1 MYQLLTDSAC
11 DLPYSVLAA
20 AHVDFVSMHVDIDG
34 QDFIDDL
41 GKTFDVNHFFSEIE
55 AGIMPT
61 TAQVNVGQYVDF
73 FTPYVEAGTPI
84 LYVGF
89 SSGLSGSFDSAQQAK
104 QLLLESHPAAEIYL
118 VDSLAASC
126 GQGLMVLDAIAKRDA
141 GLGIAELADWL
152 TTHALKYR
160 LWFTVDDL
168 NYLYHGGRVSR
179 TGAAVG
185 TLLHIKPVMD
195 VDTAGHL
202 RVVRKA
208 RSRQRSLEALADET
222 IAALASDPTHQ
233 VLISSTKAETAA
245 QFIADRI
252 HATYPQTPVTV
263 YGIGPVIASH
273 TGIGCVAVFSL
284 ADSNRE

>member
-1 MYQLLTDSAC
+1 M
-11 DLPYSVLAA
+11 
-20 AHVDFVSMHVDIDG
+20 
-34 QDFIDDL
+34 
-41 GKTFDVNHFFSEIE
+41 
-55 AGIMPT
+55 
-61 TAQVNVGQYVDF
+61 
-73 FTPYVEAGTPI
+73 
-84 LYVGF
+84 
-89 SSGLSGSFDSAQQAK
+89 
-104 QLLLESHPAAEIYL
+104 
-118 VDSLAASC
+118 
-126 GQGLMVLDAIAKRDA
+126 
-141 GLGIAELADWL
+141 
-152 TTHALKYR
+152 
-160 LWFTVDDL
+160 
-168 NYLYHGGRVSR
+168 SR